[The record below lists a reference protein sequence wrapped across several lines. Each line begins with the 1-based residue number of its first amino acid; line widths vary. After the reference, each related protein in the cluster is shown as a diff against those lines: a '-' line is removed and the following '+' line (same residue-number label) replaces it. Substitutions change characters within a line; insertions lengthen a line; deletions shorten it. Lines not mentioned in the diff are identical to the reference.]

1 MFTFSHCQFLQ
12 IQDLFHSRK
21 WNTAWRAI
29 PKHERN
35 PNANDAL
42 YLSQPR
48 GQLRSAASMHEETR
62 ANKANSAQK
71 MNIISPHGTFNL
83 AATPVI
89 NRIKR
94 MTNTTQGQIVE
105 NRKNFPFPF
114 GVIPSRKLI
123 INAHA
128 ISVNTILMIM
138 RMAVSDLMLA
148 VLNHL
153 TFPPPPTLPLAVTVG
168 ASTSAD
174 AIMDYH
180 SITQSSG
187 LSLNLGGN
195 RLNLS
200 IDE

>member
-42 YLSQPR
+42 NLSQPD
-48 GQLRSAASMHEETR
+48 GQSRSAASMHDETSASY
-62 ANKANSAQK
+62 ANNAQK

-89 NRIKR
+89 NKMKRI
-94 MTNTTQGQIVE
+94 TNTTHGQIVE
-105 NRKNFPFPF
+105 NRKNLPFPF

-153 TFPPPPTLPLAVTVG
+153 TFPPPPTRPLAVTVG

-174 AIMDYH
+174 AIMDYQSIYVDYH
-180 SITQSSG
+180 SI
-187 LSLNLGGN
+187 
-195 RLNLS
+195 
-200 IDE
+200 

>member
-1 MFTFSHCQFLQ
+1 MFTFSHCQFLE
-12 IQDLFHSRK
+12 IYDLFHSRK

-48 GQLRSAASMHEETR
+48 GQLRSAASMDDEMS
-62 ANKANSAQK
+62 ANKANNAQK
-71 MNIISPHGTFNL
+71 
-83 AATPVI
+83 I
-89 NRIKR
+89 NRMKR
-94 MTNTTQGQIVE
+94 MTNTTHGQIVE
-105 NRKNFPFPF
+105 NRKNLPFPF
-114 GVIPSRKLI
+114 GVIPLRKLI

-168 ASTSAD
+168 AS
-174 AIMDYH
+174 
-180 SITQSSG
+180 
-187 LSLNLGGN
+187 
-195 RLNLS
+195 
-200 IDE
+200 